1 MAVRTIAEM
10 VRFGHLELHGSK
22 GRTGYI
28 QGDVDVE
35 AFLDS
40 IPKQKAE
47 AVREGYA
54 VGVLLDEAHFGGEA

>member
-1 MAVRTIAEM
+1 MVRTVVEM
-10 VRFGHLELHGSK
+10 DRFGHLELHGSK

-28 QGDVDVE
+28 QGEADVE

-40 IPKQKAE
+40 IPKKKAN
-47 AVREGYA
+47 AIREGYA

>member
-1 MAVRTIAEM
+1 MVRTIVEM
-10 VRFGHLELHGSK
+10 NRFGHLELHGSK

-47 AVREGYA
+47 AVREGFA
-54 VGVLLDEAHFGGEA
+54 VGVLVEEAYFGGEA